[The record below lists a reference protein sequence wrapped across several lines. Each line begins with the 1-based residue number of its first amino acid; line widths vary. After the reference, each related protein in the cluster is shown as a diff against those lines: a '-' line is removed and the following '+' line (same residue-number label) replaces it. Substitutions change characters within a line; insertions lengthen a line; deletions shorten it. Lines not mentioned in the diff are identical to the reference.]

1 MILDGATGL
10 RKSDISGPSWGSDER
25 TRAPI
30 IHLINF
36 AVTDASRLVNYSG
49 YHSGAGI
56 FLVTYFCVHWS
67 GHQGSGSNLAQLR
80 LGSAESGDSRGLQ
93 TSRPGVSVI
102 RSGACHSGAAW
113 IVGIILLDILS
124 SDSQNE
130 MKCWYLCNL
139 QSQVHNCF
147 MLDLVPLLDCPG
159 PGRPGLDDVK
169 LSLNNATAAWL
180 LVSWQTH

>member
-1 MILDGATGL
+1 MQEAGERRGSETLVIRNDDWAEPHKYDPWWSN
-10 RKSDISGPSWGSDER
+10 RFESDISGPGWGSDER

-93 TSRPGVSVI
+93 GTPDFRTRGIGDQIRGLSLRSCMNSRDNITGYSVI
-102 RSGACHSGAAW
+102 W
-113 IVGIILLDILS
+113 FPEW
-124 SDSQNE
+124 NE
-130 MKCWYLCNL
+130 MLI
-139 QSQVHNCF
+139 
-147 MLDLVPLLDCPG
+147 
-159 PGRPGLDDVK
+159 
-169 LSLNNATAAWL
+169 SL
-180 LVSWQTH
+180 

>member
-1 MILDGATGL
+1 MICDGTTGL
-10 RKSDISGPSWGSDER
+10 RAASWASDER

-49 YHSGAGI
+49 YHSRAGI

-67 GHQGSGSNLAQLR
+67 GHQRSGSNLAQLR
-80 LGSAESGDSRGLQ
+80 LGSAASVVAWGHQGRQTPGPGYRWSGS
-93 TSRPGVSVI
+93 
-102 RSGACHSGAAW
+102 CHSGAAW

-130 MKCWYLCNL
+130 MKCWYICNL

-147 MLDLVPLLDCPG
+147 MLDLVPLLDYSG
-159 PGRPGLDDVK
+159 PGRLR
-169 LSLNNATAAWL
+169 WR
-180 LVSWQTH
+180 